1 VCSDQSLESKH
12 KVFLSHSGAQKD
24 FVEQLCVDLERCDRY
39 PFFDKRRN
47 SLPIGEKFP
56 KLIFNA
62 IKQCR
67 VAMVVLS
74 KEFFMRS
81 KWPMLELNAMVKE
94 FEKPNS
100 RIKII
105 PVFYFISI
113 NAFKD
118 LKKHNEW
125 TSQWRNWALNDKRI
139 NVEEWER
146 ALRVMGSI
154 NSLVLKEGCGDVKLR
169 DDIVAEVC
177 GLVPCETRWDD
188 SHVQGRAR
196 SCKVCK
202 TYLVAFAI
210 YTCNLTR
217 VV

>member
-1 VCSDQSLESKH
+1 
-12 KVFLSHSGAQKD
+12 
-24 FVEQLCVDLERCDRY
+24 
-39 PFFDKRRN
+39 
-47 SLPIGEKFP
+47 
-56 KLIFNA
+56 
-62 IKQCR
+62 
-67 VAMVVLS
+67 VVLS

-118 LKKHNEW
+118 LKKRKEW
-125 TSQWRNWALNDKRI
+125 TSQWRNWALNDKCV

-146 ALRVMGSI
+146 ALKVMGSI
-154 NSLVLKEGCGDVKLR
+154 NSLELKEGCGDVKLR
-169 DDIVAEVC
+169 EDIVAEVC

-188 SHVQGRAR
+188 SHIQGRSR
-196 SCKVCK
+196 SCKVLHK
-202 TYLVAFAI
+202 LPRNL
-210 YTCNLTR
+210 CNLYL
-217 VV
+217 